1 MATLLC
7 VQTDCGEEPAAQAE
21 ENLAKAPQAWLLF
34 D

>member
-7 VQTDCGEEPAAQAE
+7 VQIDRGEEPAAQAE